1 MRKFLL
7 IAALLLPAF
16 ISRAQEADSIKYVR
30 DIFSLPEVITE
41 DYLDTVNVQ
50 KQFLINDY
58 WIVGAHFGGT
68 LVGSS
73 FNPSRETNYFFKYP
87 YYGISITK
95 FFTMLNTFRNLGLE
109 FGVQHTWEGY
119 QFKENKET
127 GVTPN
132 LEGANKAIIEFAE
145 VPFMAHFHSDGLHFK
160 VMADAGIYGG
170 YRLSI
175 ERIGDRV
182 QEEYRHSF
190 MEWDRRFDYGITGGL
205 GFGIVFDPFEFHVN
219 GNVHYS
225 WGTLYNPDYYSQYY
239 YRFAYPLDFMLTAG
253 LYFQI
258 TKRTGKTRGQIR
270 REAYQQV
277 YFPKN
282 EADTDGEGR

>member
-1 MRKFLL
+1 MKIKKLSA
-7 IAALLLPAF
+7 AALLVICATCLH
-16 ISRAQEADSIKYVR
+16 AQSPKDSLKKV
-30 DIFSLPEVITE
+30 FSL
-41 DYLDTVNVQ
+41 
-50 KQFLINDY
+50 NDY
-58 WIVGAHFGGT
+58 TLIGVEYGA
-68 LVGSS
+68 SAS
-73 FNPSRETNYFFKYP
+73 KMQFNPSKTQTYMIAPGTFGIYMLRYGKLFDGSPNFGFKVGARY
-87 YYGISITK
+87 T
-95 FFTMLNTFRNLGLE
+95 
-109 FGVQHTWEGY
+109 HEGY

-132 LEGANKAIIEFAE
+132 LEGANKAIIEYAE

-160 VMADAGIYGG
+160 VMADLGIYGG

-190 MEWDRRFDYGITGGL
+190 MEWDKRLDYGITGGV

-219 GNVHYS
+219 GNVRYS
-225 WGTLYNPDYYSQYY
+225 WGTLYKPDYYSQYY

-270 REAYQQV
+270 REAYQEV

-282 EADTDGEGR
+282 EADIDGESR